1 MKEKFHKKNTTT
13 EILKFITKTRKFKA
27 TILLSILLSLY
38 GSFVLTAGIKNYFSA
53 ILNTFQFAT
62 FNSLFFLVILINTV
76 NVCSTF
82 NQYDSYLIRLENKKK
97 YLKEL
102 IKLVVYSNL
111 IVSLVILLSYLSVV
125 NILKCGYIYI
135 KSYNG
140 YINNM
145 VYTIF
150 YLLRYI
156 VLTLLVSI
164 FNVFLY
170 HKLKEEKVIVIDFIF
185 VFAFWLYPLGIMETT
200 NTFQLPIWR
209 YFENIDYGNFM
220 LEVSYSLLYILLL
233 EVLVIFVYHLIN
245 RREKIFMKYIAI
257 SDIKYM
263 IKKNYKYILTLIL
276 IPAFSLYFI
285 ISNYDISSEEMLI
298 TSMGLRIDSYFPID
312 IMMFIINIIIHIY
325 LVISFYINDLIR
337 KKDNLFLRISTT
349 KWCFNKQIV
358 LIFLLTMIKI
368 SQYIVLILMICLKT
382 NSNFDFKSIIN
393 LFISDVLFTNVVQLV
408 SLWILF
414 NCKDGNF
421 IRKRMILCFIIIF
434 IILMPKNIIWY
445 RHYLYGLLILTII
458 LMIQLIKN
466 IKLKRRNVTEM
477 LGGKL

>member
-1 MKEKFHKKNTTT
+1 
-13 EILKFITKTRKFKA
+13 
-27 TILLSILLSLY
+27 
-38 GSFVLTAGIKNYFSA
+38 
-53 ILNTFQFAT
+53 
-62 FNSLFFLVILINTV
+62 
-76 NVCSTF
+76 
-82 NQYDSYLIRLENKKK
+82 
-97 YLKEL
+97 
-102 IKLVVYSNL
+102 
-111 IVSLVILLSYLSVV
+111 
-125 NILKCGYIYI
+125 
-135 KSYNG
+135 
-140 YINNM
+140 
-145 VYTIF
+145 
-150 YLLRYI
+150 
-156 VLTLLVSI
+156 
-164 FNVFLY
+164 
-170 HKLKEEKVIVIDFIF
+170 
-185 VFAFWLYPLGIMETT
+185 
-200 NTFQLPIWR
+200 
-209 YFENIDYGNFM
+209 
-220 LEVSYSLLYILLL
+220 
-233 EVLVIFVYHLIN
+233 
-245 RREKIFMKYIAI
+245 MKYIAI

-312 IMMFIINIIIHIY
+312 IMMFIINIMIHIY
-325 LVISFYINDLIR
+325 LAISFYIHDLIR

-393 LFISDVLFTNVVQLV
+393 LFISDVLFTNIVQQV

-414 NCKDGNF
+414 HCKEGNF
-421 IRKRMILCFIIIF
+421 IRKGMIFCFIMIF
-434 IILMPKNIIWY
+434 ITLMPKNIIWY

-458 LMIQLIKN
+458 LMVQLIKN